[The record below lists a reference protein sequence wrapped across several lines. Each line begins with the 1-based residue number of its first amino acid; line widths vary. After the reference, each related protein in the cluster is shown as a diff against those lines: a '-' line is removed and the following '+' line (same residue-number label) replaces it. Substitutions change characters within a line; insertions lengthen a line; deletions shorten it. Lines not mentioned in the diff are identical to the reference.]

1 MFLLFKGVAMQ
12 SKSGGT
18 LPEHDANLRP
28 RQIINKIP
36 FGYVHAGS
44 TSKVSKE
51 CGRRVEEEIWF
62 KKYAETLGIVETP
75 NILEDICACGGGMM
89 LFLFLFNKLS
99 YSIYSG
105 SHCVL
110 RTNLTQII
118 PRGPMK
124 CL

>member
-62 KKYAETLGIVETP
+62 KKYAETG
-75 NILEDICACGGGMM
+75 NIGNSQHFRRYLCVWGGGMM
-89 LFLFLFNKLS
+89 LFLFF
-99 YSIYSG
+99 I
-105 SHCVL
+105 
-110 RTNLTQII
+110 
-118 PRGPMK
+118 
-124 CL
+124 